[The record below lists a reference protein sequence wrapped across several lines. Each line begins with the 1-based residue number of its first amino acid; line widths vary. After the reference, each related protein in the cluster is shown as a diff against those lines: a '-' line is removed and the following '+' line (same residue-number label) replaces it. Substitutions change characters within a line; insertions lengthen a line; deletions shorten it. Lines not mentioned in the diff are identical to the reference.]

1 MKYCRNCGNRLDDLD
16 TYCSSC
22 GAQAEDTQSSSNN
35 TQDKRT
41 TVEDSIN
48 NLTES
53 ASKNFEA
60 LICFICGIA
69 SLTLGT
75 FICAIVSLV
84 FEKIAKEK
92 GQDND
97 KTGAMF
103 CKVGAICSKVCIA
116 LSVLSVVV
124 LIVCSIVFWI

>member
-1 MKYCRNCGNRLDDLD
+1 MEDRYMKYCRNCGNRLDDLD

-84 FEKIAKEK
+84 FAKIDKEK
-92 GQDND
+92 
-97 KTGAMF
+97 
-103 CKVGAICSKVCIA
+103 
-116 LSVLSVVV
+116 
-124 LIVCSIVFWI
+124 

>member
-16 TYCSSC
+16 GYCSSC
-22 GAQAEDTQSSSNN
+22 GAQAEDTQSSPNN

-53 ASKNFEA
+53 ASKNFV
-60 LICFICGIA
+60 CGIA

-84 FEKIAKEK
+84 FAKIAKEK

-116 LSVLSVVV
+116 LSVLSAVV